1 MRPRTSALLLVLVLT
16 GCATP
21 APRVA
26 APSPPARPFTAA
38 VARAPGAEPRAVRL
52 LRTWD
57 ERRADA
63 WATGSPA
70 RLRDLYLPSSG
81 AGRADVRRLRAYR
94 ARGLVVRGMTTQL
107 LAVRVLRSAGGVLRL
122 AVTDRLARAVAA
134 RPDGTAALVLP
145 RGSARQHTVTLVRS
159 RSGWRVGE
167 VSGPGRR

>member
-1 MRPRTSALLLVLVLT
+1 MRPRTFALLLVLVLT
-16 GCATP
+16 GCAAP
-21 APRVA
+21 ARPDV
-26 APSPPARPFTAA
+26 APSPPARPFAAA

-63 WATGSPA
+63 WAAGSPA

-94 ARGLVVRGMTTQL
+94 ARGLVVRGMATQL
-107 LAVRVLRSAGGVLRL
+107 LAVRVLRSRRGVLLL

-134 RPDGTAALVLP
+134 RPDGTAAVVLP
-145 RGSARQHTVTLVRS
+145 RGSARRHTVTLARS
-159 RSGWRVGE
+159 GSGWRVGE
-167 VSGPGRR
+167 VSGPGPR